1 LISDR
6 LKIAPVAAPLRQQVV
21 ELMRAAI
28 TNGSFKPGD
37 RLIERELCE
46 ATKVSRTS
54 VREALRQLE
63 AEGYVEARPNRGI
76 FVASLTPEEAA
87 DIYAVRAVLEGTA
100 GQLFAERATDAQRHR
115 LQKIFDD
122 IAAAAEAKSP
132 QRMLASKVK
141 FYDLLLDGAG
151 NEVLRQMLGNLHG
164 RVMLLRSLSLGQTG
178 RLSETLGE
186 MRAVMDA
193 IERRDGPAAF
203 EACANHVS
211 SAAAIVNQALIALSQ
226 Q

>member
-1 LISDR
+1 LLSDR
-6 LKIAPVAAPLRQQVV
+6 LRITPVAAPLRQQVV
-21 ELMRAAI
+21 ELMRSAI

-76 FVASLTPEEAA
+76 FVASLTQSEAA
-87 DIYAVRAVLEGTA
+87 DIYAVRAVLEGAA
-100 GQLFAERATDAQRHR
+100 GQLFAEHATDAQRLS
-115 LQKIFDD
+115 LQEIFDE
-122 IAAAAEAKSP
+122 ITAAAQARSV
-132 QRMLASKVK
+132 QHMLVSKAK

-151 NEVLRQMLGNLHG
+151 NEILRQMLGNLHG
-164 RVMLLRSLSLGQTG
+164 RVMLLRSLSLGQAG
-178 RLSETLGE
+178 RLLNTLNE
-186 MRAVMDA
+186 MRAVVDA

-203 EACANHVS
+203 EACANHVRN
-211 SAAAIVNQALIALSQ
+211 AAIIVNQALLNLAQ
-226 Q
+226 K